1 MNEQPKPNKKPF
13 FYYAMIA
20 MLILMLLNA
29 FVFPSLMTPRVT
41 EVSYDKFL
49 DMLSGGQVTVVELQE
64 NERELYFKAADENG
78 AERIYSTGVFPDA
91 DLQKRL
97 SESGVTFSAVA
108 PQENSTLMNFLFTW
122 IFPTLILILPMV
134 LLWRMMQK
142 RMGDG
147 SNMMS
152 FGMGKSN
159 AKMYVAAQT
168 GKTFADVAGQE
179 EAKEALEEIVDF
191 LHNPDKY
198 RSVGAVMPKGVLLV
212 GPPGTGK
219 TLLAKAVA
227 GEANVPFFSIAGSEF
242 VEMFVGQGAARVR
255 DLFKQ
260 AKEKAPCIV
269 FIDEIDTIGKKR
281 DGSGI
286 AGNDERE
293 QTLNQL
299 LSEMDGFDGSSG
311 VVILAAT
318 NRPET
323 LDKALLR
330 PGRFDRRI
338 GFRDVKIEKDRMLV
352 NGMPVKLRGACRHD
366 IHPTLGRTTTA
377 ELDSLDVIL
386 FKRSNMNFVRTSH
399 YPPTERFLEYCDRYG
414 IYVESETAVCFV
426 DTYRQKNYAPGKT
439 QDSAEFTPRYLSQCR
454 EMVKSFRSHPSILF
468 WSIGNESVYGTNF
481 QQCWDWVKATD
492 KTRPVIFSYPGS
504 VGEKKPVYDI
514 LSMHYQDVNGNLNQW
529 NRSTHGFQGEGI
541 PALFDEWAHPACY
554 TYATLQE
561 DPNIREFW
569 GHSIERMWSGLFDAP
584 GGLGGAIWGY
594 VDETFMLPEP
604 KVGTAFWKEFAR
616 TAKPED
622 YQGKCVGY
630 GEWGIV
636 DVWRREKPEFWATK
650 KAYSPVRLMTTEVAS
665 FLSGQRLLLPLY
677 NRFDHTDLD
686 EIKIRYTY
694 KGVEKELP
702 APSIAPH
709 QKGLLVIPAEAWE
722 EGELLSI
729 CFYTATGEL
738 LDAEQVSLGSDY
750 HVRLADSE
758 ASPVNGVL
766 QVEETAGMMTIKGD
780 GFEIPF
786 SKETGLISN
795 ATSKGQVIIEKGPFL
810 HLDINL
816 NHLTGAE
823 VRKSA
828 RKFLTS
834 DSDWKKQSLTYT
846 RKEGAV
852 EVALS
857 GFYQDVQTDILI
869 RISPAGEMNV
879 SYVVAGQPNG
889 YLRETGLSFY
899 LPERLDYLQWER
911 KGMWS
916 CYPEG
921 AFAGNTGETSL
932 YNPKQVRYGENPA
945 QPWSAD
951 THNYYY
957 WADAGANCDCPL
969 TQMAKGMKENIYR
982 YTLSATGVK
991 AGLTVCSPD
1000 ASLACRTSKRGDGQ
1014 LMLYIN
1020 NRWDYPEIAWG
1031 NYCKT
1036 LEAVPCYGE
1045 MKIRF

>member
-1 MNEQPKPNKKPF
+1 MKQIKTILFAFGCSLLLSGTKAFAQVERLPDEASYPVLRELAGVETPAVLLSGTWQFRYSPDSKWDKIQVPGEPAMQGYAIEHDKPFTYRKSFTVPADYAGKHTILRFDGVYSYARLFVNDTFVREHHGGFTRWETDVTPFVRPGKKNEIRLEVTDRLDDISYASGYAHHPIGGILRDVTLFALPETCLYDFYAETHLDAAYEDAVLKIGYSSPVAGGAEVAYTLTDPSGRRYPLAQSRFSLEEGGNMNELPVKNPLKWDAEHPNL
-13 FYYAMIA
+13 YTLTI
-20 MLILMLLNA
+20 
-29 FVFPSLMTPRVT
+29 T
-41 EVSYDKFL
+41 
-49 DMLSGGQVTVVELQE
+49 LS
-64 NERELYFKAADENG
+64 K
-78 AERIYSTGVFPDA
+78 
-91 DLQKRL
+91 
-97 SESGVTFSAVA
+97 
-108 PQENSTLMNFLFTW
+108 
-122 IFPTLILILPMV
+122 
-134 LLWRMMQK
+134 
-142 RMGDG
+142 DG
-147 SNMMS
+147 
-152 FGMGKSN
+152 
-159 AKMYVAAQT
+159 
-168 GKTFADVAGQE
+168 
-179 EAKEALEEIVDF
+179 KEI
-191 LHNPDKY
+191 
-198 RSVGAVMPKGVLLV
+198 
-212 GPPGTGK
+212 
-219 TLLAKAVA
+219 
-227 GEANVPFFSIAGSEF
+227 
-242 VEMFVGQGAARVR
+242 
-255 DLFKQ
+255 
-260 AKEKAPCIV
+260 
-269 FIDEIDTIGKKR
+269 
-281 DGSGI
+281 
-286 AGNDERE
+286 
-293 QTLNQL
+293 
-299 LSEMDGFDGSSG
+299 
-311 VVILAAT
+311 
-318 NRPET
+318 
-323 LDKALLR
+323 
-330 PGRFDRRI
+330 GRFDRRI

-957 WADAGANCDCPL
+957 WADAGANCDRPL

-982 YTLSATGVK
+982 YTLSATGGG

>member
-1 MNEQPKPNKKPF
+1 MKQIKTILFAFGCSFLLSGTKAFAQIERLPDEASYPVLQELAGVETPAVLLSGTWQFQYSPDSKWDKIQVPGEPAMQGYAIEHDKPFTYRKSFTVPADYAGKHTILRFDGVYSHARLFVNGTFVREHHGGFTRWETDVTPFVRPGKKNEIRLEVTDRLDDISYASGYAHHPIGGILRDVTLFALPETCLYDFYAETHLDAAYEDAVLKIGYSSPVAGGAEVAYTLTEPSGRRYPLVQSRFPLEEGGNMNELPVKNPLKWDAEHPNL
-13 FYYAMIA
+13 YTLTI
-20 MLILMLLNA
+20 
-29 FVFPSLMTPRVT
+29 T
-41 EVSYDKFL
+41 
-49 DMLSGGQVTVVELQE
+49 LS
-64 NERELYFKAADENG
+64 K
-78 AERIYSTGVFPDA
+78 
-91 DLQKRL
+91 
-97 SESGVTFSAVA
+97 
-108 PQENSTLMNFLFTW
+108 
-122 IFPTLILILPMV
+122 
-134 LLWRMMQK
+134 
-142 RMGDG
+142 DG
-147 SNMMS
+147 
-152 FGMGKSN
+152 
-159 AKMYVAAQT
+159 
-168 GKTFADVAGQE
+168 
-179 EAKEALEEIVDF
+179 KEI
-191 LHNPDKY
+191 
-198 RSVGAVMPKGVLLV
+198 
-212 GPPGTGK
+212 
-219 TLLAKAVA
+219 
-227 GEANVPFFSIAGSEF
+227 
-242 VEMFVGQGAARVR
+242 
-255 DLFKQ
+255 
-260 AKEKAPCIV
+260 
-269 FIDEIDTIGKKR
+269 
-281 DGSGI
+281 
-286 AGNDERE
+286 
-293 QTLNQL
+293 
-299 LSEMDGFDGSSG
+299 
-311 VVILAAT
+311 
-318 NRPET
+318 
-323 LDKALLR
+323 
-330 PGRFDRRI
+330 GRFDRRI

-709 QKGLLVIPAEAWE
+709 QKGLLVIPAEAGE

>member
-1 MNEQPKPNKKPF
+1 MKQIKTILFAFGCSFLLSGTKAFAQVERLPDEASYPVLQELAGVETPAVLLSGTWQFRYSPDSKWDKIQVPGEPAMQGYAIEHDKPFTYRKSFTVPADYAGKHTILRFDGVYSYARLFVNGTFVREHHGGFTRWETDITPFVRPGKKNEIRLEVTDRLDDISYASGYAHHPIGGILRDVTLFALPETCLYDFYAETHLDAAYEDAVLKIGYSSPVAGGAEVAYTLADPSGNPYPLAQSRFPLEEGGNMNELPVKNPLKWDAEHPNL
-13 FYYAMIA
+13 YT
-20 MLILMLLNA
+20 L
-29 FVFPSLMTPRVT
+29 TVT
-41 EVSYDKFL
+41 
-49 DMLSGGQVTVVELQE
+49 LS
-64 NERELYFKAADENG
+64 K
-78 AERIYSTGVFPDA
+78 
-91 DLQKRL
+91 
-97 SESGVTFSAVA
+97 
-108 PQENSTLMNFLFTW
+108 
-122 IFPTLILILPMV
+122 
-134 LLWRMMQK
+134 
-142 RMGDG
+142 DG
-147 SNMMS
+147 
-152 FGMGKSN
+152 
-159 AKMYVAAQT
+159 
-168 GKTFADVAGQE
+168 
-179 EAKEALEEIVDF
+179 KEI
-191 LHNPDKY
+191 
-198 RSVGAVMPKGVLLV
+198 
-212 GPPGTGK
+212 
-219 TLLAKAVA
+219 
-227 GEANVPFFSIAGSEF
+227 
-242 VEMFVGQGAARVR
+242 
-255 DLFKQ
+255 
-260 AKEKAPCIV
+260 
-269 FIDEIDTIGKKR
+269 
-281 DGSGI
+281 
-286 AGNDERE
+286 
-293 QTLNQL
+293 
-299 LSEMDGFDGSSG
+299 
-311 VVILAAT
+311 
-318 NRPET
+318 
-323 LDKALLR
+323 
-330 PGRFDRRI
+330 GRFDRRI

-709 QKGLLVIPAEAWE
+709 QKGLLVIPAETWE

-846 RKEGAV
+846 RKEGTV

-945 QPWSAD
+945 QPWLAD

-957 WADAGANCDCPL
+957 WADAGTNCDRPL

-982 YTLSATGVK
+982 YTLSATGGG
-991 AGLTVCSPD
+991 AGLTVCSSD

-1036 LEAVPCYGE
+1036 LEVVPCYGE

>member
-1 MNEQPKPNKKPF
+1 MKQIKIILFAFGCSLLLSGTKAFAQVERLPDEASYPVLQELAGVETPAVLLSGTWQFRYSPDSKWDKIQVPGEPAMQGYAIEHDKPFTYRKSFTVPADYAGKHTILRFDGVYSYARLFVNDTFVREHHGGFTRWDTDITPFVRPGKKNEIRLEVTDRLDDISYASGYAHHPIGGILRDVTLFALPETCLYDFYAETHLDAAYEDAVLKIGYSSPVAGGAEVAYTLTDPSGRRYPLAQSRFPLEEGGNMNELPVKNPLKWD
-13 FYYAMIA
+13 AEH
-20 MLILMLLNA
+20 
-29 FVFPSLMTPRVT
+29 PSLYTLT
-41 EVSYDKFL
+41 IT
-49 DMLSGGQVTVVELQE
+49 LS
-64 NERELYFKAADENG
+64 K
-78 AERIYSTGVFPDA
+78 
-91 DLQKRL
+91 
-97 SESGVTFSAVA
+97 
-108 PQENSTLMNFLFTW
+108 
-122 IFPTLILILPMV
+122 
-134 LLWRMMQK
+134 
-142 RMGDG
+142 DG
-147 SNMMS
+147 
-152 FGMGKSN
+152 
-159 AKMYVAAQT
+159 
-168 GKTFADVAGQE
+168 
-179 EAKEALEEIVDF
+179 KEI
-191 LHNPDKY
+191 
-198 RSVGAVMPKGVLLV
+198 
-212 GPPGTGK
+212 
-219 TLLAKAVA
+219 
-227 GEANVPFFSIAGSEF
+227 
-242 VEMFVGQGAARVR
+242 
-255 DLFKQ
+255 
-260 AKEKAPCIV
+260 
-269 FIDEIDTIGKKR
+269 
-281 DGSGI
+281 
-286 AGNDERE
+286 
-293 QTLNQL
+293 
-299 LSEMDGFDGSSG
+299 
-311 VVILAAT
+311 
-318 NRPET
+318 
-323 LDKALLR
+323 
-330 PGRFDRRI
+330 GRFDRRI
-338 GFRDVKIEKDRMLV
+338 GFRDVKIETDRMLV

-529 NRSTHGFQGEGI
+529 NRSTRGFQGGGI

-569 GHSIERMWSGLFDAP
+569 GHSIEKMWSGLFEAP

-766 QVEETAGMMTIKGD
+766 LVEETAGMMTIKGD

-786 SKETGLISN
+786 SKETGLICN

-846 RKEGAV
+846 RKEGTV

-857 GFYQDVQTDILI
+857 GFYQDVQIDILI

-957 WADAGANCDCPL
+957 WADAGANCDRPL

-982 YTLSATGVK
+982 YTLSATGGGE
-991 AGLTVCSPD
+991 GLTVCSPD

>member
-1 MNEQPKPNKKPF
+1 MKQIKTILFAFGCSLLLSGTKAFAQVERLPDEASYPVLQELAGVETPAVLLSGTWQFRYSPDSKWDKIQVPGEPAMQGYAIEHDKPFTYRKSFTVPADYAGKHTILRFDGVYSYARLFVNDTFVREHHGGFTRWETDVTPFVRPGKKNEIRLEVTDRLDDISYASGYAHHPIGGILRDVTLFALPETCLYDFYAETHLDAAYEDAVLKIGYSSPVAGGAEVAYTLTDPSGRRYPLAQSRFPLEEGGNMNE
-13 FYYAMIA
+13 
-20 MLILMLLNA
+20 
-29 FVFPSLMTPRVT
+29 
-41 EVSYDKFL
+41 
-49 DMLSGGQVTVVELQE
+49 
-64 NERELYFKAADENG
+64 
-78 AERIYSTGVFPDA
+78 
-91 DLQKRL
+91 
-97 SESGVTFSAVA
+97 
-108 PQENSTLMNFLFTW
+108 
-122 IFPTLILILPMV
+122 
-134 LLWRMMQK
+134 
-142 RMGDG
+142 
-147 SNMMS
+147 
-152 FGMGKSN
+152 
-159 AKMYVAAQT
+159 
-168 GKTFADVAGQE
+168 
-179 EAKEALEEIVDF
+179 
-191 LHNPDKY
+191 
-198 RSVGAVMPKGVLLV
+198 LLV
-212 GPPGTGK
+212 KNPLKWDAEHPNLYTLTITLSKDGK
-219 TLLAKAVA
+219 
-227 GEANVPFFSIAGSEF
+227 
-242 VEMFVGQGAARVR
+242 
-255 DLFKQ
+255 
-260 AKEKAPCIV
+260 
-269 FIDEIDTIGKKR
+269 EI
-281 DGSGI
+281 
-286 AGNDERE
+286 
-293 QTLNQL
+293 
-299 LSEMDGFDGSSG
+299 
-311 VVILAAT
+311 
-318 NRPET
+318 
-323 LDKALLR
+323 
-330 PGRFDRRI
+330 GRFDRRI

-957 WADAGANCDCPL
+957 WADAGANCDRPL

-1014 LMLYIN
+1014 LMLCIN

>member
-1 MNEQPKPNKKPF
+1 MKQIKTILFAFGCSLLLSGTKAFAQVERLPDEASYPVLQELAGVETPAVLLSGTWQFRYSPDSKWDKIQVPGEPAMQGYAIEHDKPFTYRKSFTVPADYAGKHTILRFDGVYSYARLFVNDTFVREHHGGFTRWETDVTPFVRPGKKNEIRLEVTDRLDDISYASGYAHHPIGGILRDVTLFALPETCLYDFYAETHLDAAYEDAVLKIGYSSPVAGGAEVAYTLTDPSGRRYPLAQSRFPLEEGGNMNELPVKNPLKWDAEHPNL
-13 FYYAMIA
+13 YTLTI
-20 MLILMLLNA
+20 
-29 FVFPSLMTPRVT
+29 T
-41 EVSYDKFL
+41 
-49 DMLSGGQVTVVELQE
+49 LS
-64 NERELYFKAADENG
+64 K
-78 AERIYSTGVFPDA
+78 
-91 DLQKRL
+91 
-97 SESGVTFSAVA
+97 
-108 PQENSTLMNFLFTW
+108 
-122 IFPTLILILPMV
+122 
-134 LLWRMMQK
+134 
-142 RMGDG
+142 DG
-147 SNMMS
+147 
-152 FGMGKSN
+152 
-159 AKMYVAAQT
+159 
-168 GKTFADVAGQE
+168 
-179 EAKEALEEIVDF
+179 KEI
-191 LHNPDKY
+191 
-198 RSVGAVMPKGVLLV
+198 
-212 GPPGTGK
+212 
-219 TLLAKAVA
+219 
-227 GEANVPFFSIAGSEF
+227 
-242 VEMFVGQGAARVR
+242 
-255 DLFKQ
+255 
-260 AKEKAPCIV
+260 
-269 FIDEIDTIGKKR
+269 
-281 DGSGI
+281 
-286 AGNDERE
+286 
-293 QTLNQL
+293 
-299 LSEMDGFDGSSG
+299 
-311 VVILAAT
+311 
-318 NRPET
+318 
-323 LDKALLR
+323 
-330 PGRFDRRI
+330 GRFDRRI

-750 HVRLADSE
+750 HVRLAGSE

-957 WADAGANCDCPL
+957 WADAGANCDRPL

>member
-1 MNEQPKPNKKPF
+1 MKQIKTILFAFGCSFLLSGTKAFAQVERLPDEASYPVLQELAGVETPAVLLSGTWQFRYSPDSKWDKIQVPGEPAMQGYAIEHDKPFTYRKSFTVPADYAGKHTILRFDGVYSYARLFVNDTFVREHHGGFTRWETDITPFVRPGKKNEIRLEVTDRLDDISYASGYAHHPIGGILRDVTLFALPETCLYDFYAETHMDAAYADAVLRIGYSSPVAGGAEVAYTLTDPSGRRYPLAQSRFPLEEGGNMNELPVKNPLKWDAEHPNL
-13 FYYAMIA
+13 YTLTI
-20 MLILMLLNA
+20 
-29 FVFPSLMTPRVT
+29 T
-41 EVSYDKFL
+41 
-49 DMLSGGQVTVVELQE
+49 LS
-64 NERELYFKAADENG
+64 K
-78 AERIYSTGVFPDA
+78 
-91 DLQKRL
+91 
-97 SESGVTFSAVA
+97 
-108 PQENSTLMNFLFTW
+108 
-122 IFPTLILILPMV
+122 
-134 LLWRMMQK
+134 
-142 RMGDG
+142 DG
-147 SNMMS
+147 
-152 FGMGKSN
+152 
-159 AKMYVAAQT
+159 
-168 GKTFADVAGQE
+168 
-179 EAKEALEEIVDF
+179 KEI
-191 LHNPDKY
+191 
-198 RSVGAVMPKGVLLV
+198 
-212 GPPGTGK
+212 
-219 TLLAKAVA
+219 
-227 GEANVPFFSIAGSEF
+227 
-242 VEMFVGQGAARVR
+242 
-255 DLFKQ
+255 
-260 AKEKAPCIV
+260 
-269 FIDEIDTIGKKR
+269 
-281 DGSGI
+281 
-286 AGNDERE
+286 
-293 QTLNQL
+293 
-299 LSEMDGFDGSSG
+299 
-311 VVILAAT
+311 
-318 NRPET
+318 
-323 LDKALLR
+323 
-330 PGRFDRRI
+330 GRFDRRI

-529 NRSTHGFQGEGI
+529 SRSTRGFQGEGI

-569 GHSIERMWSGLFDAP
+569 GHSIEKMWSGLFEAP

-766 QVEETAGMMTIKGD
+766 LVEETAGMMTIKGD

-786 SKETGLISN
+786 SKETGLICN

-945 QPWSAD
+945 QPWSSD

-957 WADAGANCDCPL
+957 WADAGANCDRPL

>member
-1 MNEQPKPNKKPF
+1 MKQIKIILFAFGCSLLLSGTKAFAQVERLPDEASYPVLQELAGVETPAVLLSGTWQFRYSPDSKWDKIQVPGEPAMQGYAIEHDKPFTYRKSFTVPADYAGKHTILRFDGVYSHARLFVNGTFVREHHGGFTRWDTDVTPFVRPGKKNEIRLEVTDRLDDISYASGYAHHPIGGILRDVTLFALPETCLYDFYAETHLDAAYEDAVLKIGYSSPVIGGAEVAYTLADPSGRRYPLAQSRFPLKEGGNMNELPVKNPLKWDAEHPNL
-13 FYYAMIA
+13 YT
-20 MLILMLLNA
+20 L
-29 FVFPSLMTPRVT
+29 TVT
-41 EVSYDKFL
+41 
-49 DMLSGGQVTVVELQE
+49 LS
-64 NERELYFKAADENG
+64 K
-78 AERIYSTGVFPDA
+78 
-91 DLQKRL
+91 
-97 SESGVTFSAVA
+97 
-108 PQENSTLMNFLFTW
+108 
-122 IFPTLILILPMV
+122 
-134 LLWRMMQK
+134 
-142 RMGDG
+142 DG
-147 SNMMS
+147 
-152 FGMGKSN
+152 
-159 AKMYVAAQT
+159 
-168 GKTFADVAGQE
+168 
-179 EAKEALEEIVDF
+179 KEI
-191 LHNPDKY
+191 
-198 RSVGAVMPKGVLLV
+198 
-212 GPPGTGK
+212 
-219 TLLAKAVA
+219 
-227 GEANVPFFSIAGSEF
+227 
-242 VEMFVGQGAARVR
+242 
-255 DLFKQ
+255 
-260 AKEKAPCIV
+260 
-269 FIDEIDTIGKKR
+269 
-281 DGSGI
+281 
-286 AGNDERE
+286 
-293 QTLNQL
+293 
-299 LSEMDGFDGSSG
+299 
-311 VVILAAT
+311 
-318 NRPET
+318 
-323 LDKALLR
+323 
-330 PGRFDRRI
+330 GRFDRRI

-504 VGEKKPVYDI
+504 VGEKEPVYDI

-529 NRSTHGFQGEGI
+529 NRSTRGFQGEGI

-665 FLSGQRLLLPLY
+665 FLSGQRLLLPVY
-677 NRFDHTDLD
+677 NRFDHTDLN
-686 EIKIRYTY
+686 EIEARYIY
-694 KGVEKELP
+694 KGEEKKLSLP
-702 APSIAPH
+702 SVAPH
-709 QKGLLVIPAEAWE
+709 QKGLLTIPAEAWNANE
-722 EGELLSI
+722 PLLVS
-729 CFYTATGEL
+729 FYTATGEL
-738 LDAEQVSLGSDY
+738 IDREQVRLGNEPVHLLDARREQPLD
-750 HVRLADSE
+750 
-758 ASPVNGVL
+758 
-766 QVEETAGMMTIKGD
+766 VEETAELICIKGTD
-780 GFEIPF
+780 FEIPF
-786 SKETGLISN
+786 SKETGLICN
-795 ATSKGQVIIEKGPFL
+795 ATSKGQVVIEKGPFL

-828 RKFLTS
+828 RKFLTA

-846 RKEGAV
+846 RKEGTV

-857 GFYQDVQTDILI
+857 GSYKDVQTDILI

-916 CYPEG
+916 YYPEG

-945 QPWSAD
+945 QPWSSD

-957 WADAGANCDCPL
+957 WADAGANCTRPL

-982 YTLSATGVK
+982 YTLSAAGEK
-991 AGLTVCSPD
+991 EGLTVSSPD
-1000 ASLACRTSKRGDGQ
+1000 ASLACRASKKGDGQ

>member
-1 MNEQPKPNKKPF
+1 MKQIKTILFAFGCSFLLSGTKAFAQVERLPDEASYPVLQELAGVETPAVLLSGTWQFRYSPDSKWDKIQVPGEPAMQGYAIEHDKPFTYRKSFTVPADYAGKHTILRFDGVYSYARLFVNDTFVREHHGGFTRWDTDVTPFVRPGKKNEIRLEVTDRLDDISYASGYAHHPIGGILRDVTLFALPETCLYDFYAETHLDAAYEDAVLKIGYSSPVVGGAEVAYTLADPSGRRYPLAQSRFPLKEGGNMNELPVKNPLKWDAEHPNL
-13 FYYAMIA
+13 YT
-20 MLILMLLNA
+20 L
-29 FVFPSLMTPRVT
+29 TVT
-41 EVSYDKFL
+41 
-49 DMLSGGQVTVVELQE
+49 LS
-64 NERELYFKAADENG
+64 K
-78 AERIYSTGVFPDA
+78 
-91 DLQKRL
+91 
-97 SESGVTFSAVA
+97 
-108 PQENSTLMNFLFTW
+108 
-122 IFPTLILILPMV
+122 
-134 LLWRMMQK
+134 
-142 RMGDG
+142 DG
-147 SNMMS
+147 
-152 FGMGKSN
+152 
-159 AKMYVAAQT
+159 
-168 GKTFADVAGQE
+168 
-179 EAKEALEEIVDF
+179 KEI
-191 LHNPDKY
+191 
-198 RSVGAVMPKGVLLV
+198 
-212 GPPGTGK
+212 
-219 TLLAKAVA
+219 
-227 GEANVPFFSIAGSEF
+227 
-242 VEMFVGQGAARVR
+242 
-255 DLFKQ
+255 
-260 AKEKAPCIV
+260 
-269 FIDEIDTIGKKR
+269 
-281 DGSGI
+281 
-286 AGNDERE
+286 
-293 QTLNQL
+293 
-299 LSEMDGFDGSSG
+299 
-311 VVILAAT
+311 
-318 NRPET
+318 
-323 LDKALLR
+323 
-330 PGRFDRRI
+330 GRFDRRI

-504 VGEKKPVYDI
+504 VGEKEPVYDI

-677 NRFDHTDLD
+677 NCFDHTDLD

-766 QVEETAGMMTIKGD
+766 LVEETAGMMTIKGD

-786 SKETGLISN
+786 SKETGLICN

-945 QPWSAD
+945 QPWLAD

-957 WADAGANCDCPL
+957 WADAGTNCDRPL

-982 YTLSATGVK
+982 YTLSATGGG
-991 AGLTVCSPD
+991 AGLTVCSPPKEETG
-1000 ASLACRTSKRGDGQ
+1000 S
-1014 LMLYIN
+1014 
-1020 NRWDYPEIAWG
+1020 
-1031 NYCKT
+1031 
-1036 LEAVPCYGE
+1036 
-1045 MKIRF
+1045 

>member
-1 MNEQPKPNKKPF
+1 MKQIKTILFAFGCSFLLSGTKAFAQIERLPDEASYPVLQELAGVETPAVLLSGTWQFQYSPDSKWDKIQVPGEPAMQGYAIEHDKPFTYRKSFTVPADYAGKHTILRFDGVYSYARLFVNDTFVREHHGGFTRWETDVTPFVRPGKKNEIRLEVTDRLDDISYASGYAHHPIGGILRDVTLFALPETCLYDFYAETHLDAAYEDAVLKIGYSSPVAGGAEVAYTLTDPSGRRYPLAQSRFPLEEGGNMNE
-13 FYYAMIA
+13 
-20 MLILMLLNA
+20 
-29 FVFPSLMTPRVT
+29 
-41 EVSYDKFL
+41 
-49 DMLSGGQVTVVELQE
+49 
-64 NERELYFKAADENG
+64 
-78 AERIYSTGVFPDA
+78 
-91 DLQKRL
+91 
-97 SESGVTFSAVA
+97 
-108 PQENSTLMNFLFTW
+108 
-122 IFPTLILILPMV
+122 
-134 LLWRMMQK
+134 
-142 RMGDG
+142 
-147 SNMMS
+147 
-152 FGMGKSN
+152 
-159 AKMYVAAQT
+159 
-168 GKTFADVAGQE
+168 
-179 EAKEALEEIVDF
+179 
-191 LHNPDKY
+191 
-198 RSVGAVMPKGVLLV
+198 LLV
-212 GPPGTGK
+212 KNPLKWDAEHPNLYTLTITLSKDGK
-219 TLLAKAVA
+219 
-227 GEANVPFFSIAGSEF
+227 
-242 VEMFVGQGAARVR
+242 
-255 DLFKQ
+255 
-260 AKEKAPCIV
+260 
-269 FIDEIDTIGKKR
+269 EI
-281 DGSGI
+281 
-286 AGNDERE
+286 
-293 QTLNQL
+293 
-299 LSEMDGFDGSSG
+299 
-311 VVILAAT
+311 
-318 NRPET
+318 
-323 LDKALLR
+323 
-330 PGRFDRRI
+330 GRFDRRI

>member
-1 MNEQPKPNKKPF
+1 MKQIKTILFAFGCSLLLSGTKAFAQIERLPDEASYPVLQELAGVETPAVLLSGTWQFRYSPDSKWDKIQVPGEPAMQGYAIEHDKPFTYRKSFTVPADYAGKHTILRFDGVYSHARLFVNDTFVREHHGGFTRWDTDVTPFVRPGKKNEIRLEVTDRLDDISYASGYAHHPIGGILRDVTLFALPETCLYDFYAETHLDAAYEDAVLKIGYSSPVAGGAEVAYTLTEPSGRRYPLAQSRFSLEEGGNMNELPVKNPLKWDAEHPNL
-13 FYYAMIA
+13 YTLTI
-20 MLILMLLNA
+20 
-29 FVFPSLMTPRVT
+29 T
-41 EVSYDKFL
+41 
-49 DMLSGGQVTVVELQE
+49 LS
-64 NERELYFKAADENG
+64 K
-78 AERIYSTGVFPDA
+78 
-91 DLQKRL
+91 
-97 SESGVTFSAVA
+97 
-108 PQENSTLMNFLFTW
+108 
-122 IFPTLILILPMV
+122 
-134 LLWRMMQK
+134 
-142 RMGDG
+142 DG
-147 SNMMS
+147 
-152 FGMGKSN
+152 
-159 AKMYVAAQT
+159 
-168 GKTFADVAGQE
+168 
-179 EAKEALEEIVDF
+179 KEI
-191 LHNPDKY
+191 
-198 RSVGAVMPKGVLLV
+198 
-212 GPPGTGK
+212 
-219 TLLAKAVA
+219 
-227 GEANVPFFSIAGSEF
+227 
-242 VEMFVGQGAARVR
+242 
-255 DLFKQ
+255 
-260 AKEKAPCIV
+260 
-269 FIDEIDTIGKKR
+269 
-281 DGSGI
+281 
-286 AGNDERE
+286 
-293 QTLNQL
+293 
-299 LSEMDGFDGSSG
+299 
-311 VVILAAT
+311 
-318 NRPET
+318 
-323 LDKALLR
+323 
-330 PGRFDRRI
+330 GRFDRRI

-529 NRSTHGFQGEGI
+529 NRSTRGFQGEGI

-569 GHSIERMWSGLFDAP
+569 GHSIEKMWSGLFEAP

-957 WADAGANCDCPL
+957 WADAGANCDRPL

>member
-1 MNEQPKPNKKPF
+1 MKQIKTILFAFGCSFLLSGTKAFAQVERLPDEASYPVLQELAGVETPAVLLSGTWQFRYSPDSKWDKIQVPGEPAMQGYAIEHDKPFTYRKSFTVPADYAGKHTILRFDGVYSYARLFVNDTFVREHHGGFTRWDTDITPFVRPGKKNEIRLEVTDRLDDISYASGYAHHPIGGILRDVTLFVLPETCLYDFYAETHLDAAYEDAVLKIGYSSPVAGGAEVAYTLTDPSGRRYPLAQSRFPLEEGGNMNELPVKNPLKWDAEHPNL
-13 FYYAMIA
+13 YTLTI
-20 MLILMLLNA
+20 
-29 FVFPSLMTPRVT
+29 T
-41 EVSYDKFL
+41 
-49 DMLSGGQVTVVELQE
+49 LS
-64 NERELYFKAADENG
+64 K
-78 AERIYSTGVFPDA
+78 
-91 DLQKRL
+91 
-97 SESGVTFSAVA
+97 
-108 PQENSTLMNFLFTW
+108 
-122 IFPTLILILPMV
+122 
-134 LLWRMMQK
+134 
-142 RMGDG
+142 DG
-147 SNMMS
+147 
-152 FGMGKSN
+152 
-159 AKMYVAAQT
+159 
-168 GKTFADVAGQE
+168 
-179 EAKEALEEIVDF
+179 KEI
-191 LHNPDKY
+191 
-198 RSVGAVMPKGVLLV
+198 
-212 GPPGTGK
+212 
-219 TLLAKAVA
+219 
-227 GEANVPFFSIAGSEF
+227 
-242 VEMFVGQGAARVR
+242 
-255 DLFKQ
+255 
-260 AKEKAPCIV
+260 
-269 FIDEIDTIGKKR
+269 
-281 DGSGI
+281 
-286 AGNDERE
+286 
-293 QTLNQL
+293 
-299 LSEMDGFDGSSG
+299 
-311 VVILAAT
+311 
-318 NRPET
+318 
-323 LDKALLR
+323 
-330 PGRFDRRI
+330 GRFDCRI

-468 WSIGNESVYGTNF
+468 WSIGNESVYGTNL

-504 VGEKKPVYDI
+504 VGEKEPVYDI

-766 QVEETAGMMTIKGD
+766 LVEETAGMMTIKGD

-786 SKETGLISN
+786 SKETGLICN

-957 WADAGANCDCPL
+957 WADAGANCDRPL

-982 YTLSATGVK
+982 YTLSATGGG

>member
-1 MNEQPKPNKKPF
+1 MKQIKIILFAFGCSLLLSGTKAFAQIGRLPDEASYPVLQELAGVETPAVLLSGTWQFRYSPDSKWDKIQVPGEPAMQGYAIEHDKPFTYRKSFTVPADYASKHTILRFDGVYSHARLFVNGTFVREHHGGFTRWETDVTPFVRPGKKNEIRLEVTDRLDDISYASGYAHHPIGGILRDVTLFALPETCLYDFYAETHLDAAYEDAVLKIGYSSPVIGGAEVAYTLADPSGRRYPLAQSRFPLKEGGNMNELPVKNPLKWDAEHPNL
-13 FYYAMIA
+13 YT
-20 MLILMLLNA
+20 L
-29 FVFPSLMTPRVT
+29 TVT
-41 EVSYDKFL
+41 
-49 DMLSGGQVTVVELQE
+49 LS
-64 NERELYFKAADENG
+64 K
-78 AERIYSTGVFPDA
+78 
-91 DLQKRL
+91 
-97 SESGVTFSAVA
+97 
-108 PQENSTLMNFLFTW
+108 
-122 IFPTLILILPMV
+122 
-134 LLWRMMQK
+134 
-142 RMGDG
+142 DG
-147 SNMMS
+147 
-152 FGMGKSN
+152 
-159 AKMYVAAQT
+159 
-168 GKTFADVAGQE
+168 
-179 EAKEALEEIVDF
+179 KEI
-191 LHNPDKY
+191 
-198 RSVGAVMPKGVLLV
+198 
-212 GPPGTGK
+212 
-219 TLLAKAVA
+219 
-227 GEANVPFFSIAGSEF
+227 
-242 VEMFVGQGAARVR
+242 
-255 DLFKQ
+255 
-260 AKEKAPCIV
+260 
-269 FIDEIDTIGKKR
+269 
-281 DGSGI
+281 
-286 AGNDERE
+286 
-293 QTLNQL
+293 
-299 LSEMDGFDGSSG
+299 
-311 VVILAAT
+311 
-318 NRPET
+318 
-323 LDKALLR
+323 
-330 PGRFDRRI
+330 GRFDRRI

-439 QDSAEFTPRYLSQCR
+439 QDSAGFTPRYLSQCR

-504 VGEKKPVYDI
+504 VGEKEPVYDI

-529 NRSTHGFQGEGI
+529 NRSTRGFQGEGI

-677 NRFDHTDLD
+677 NRFDHTDLN
-686 EIKIRYTY
+686 EIEARYIY
-694 KGVEKELP
+694 KGEEKKLSLP
-702 APSIAPH
+702 SVAPH
-709 QKGLLVIPAEAWE
+709 QKGLLTIPAEAWNANE
-722 EGELLSI
+722 PLLVS
-729 CFYTATGEL
+729 FYTATGEL
-738 LDAEQVSLGSDY
+738 IDREQVRLGNEPVHLLDARREQPLD
-750 HVRLADSE
+750 
-758 ASPVNGVL
+758 
-766 QVEETAGMMTIKGD
+766 VEETAELICIKGTD
-780 GFEIPF
+780 FEIPF
-786 SKETGLISN
+786 SKETGLICN
-795 ATSKGQVIIEKGPFL
+795 ATSKGQVVIEKGPFL

-846 RKEGAV
+846 RKEGTV

-857 GFYQDVQTDILI
+857 GSYKDVQTDILI

-916 CYPEG
+916 YYPEG

-945 QPWSAD
+945 QPWSSD

-957 WADAGANCDCPL
+957 WADAGANCTRPL

-982 YTLSATGVK
+982 YTLSAAGEK
-991 AGLTVCSPD
+991 EGLTVSSPD
-1000 ASLACRTSKRGDGQ
+1000 ASLACRASKKGDGQ

>member
-1 MNEQPKPNKKPF
+1 MKQIKTILFAFGCSLLLSGTKAFAQVERLPDEASYPVLQELAGVETPAVLLSGTWQFRYSPDSKWDKIQVPGEPAMQGYAIEHDKPFTYRKSFTVPADYAGKHTILRFDGVYSYARLFVNDTFVREHHGGFTRWETDVTPFVRPGKKNEIRLEVTDRLDDISYASGYAHHPIGGILRDVTLFALPETCLYDFYAETHLDAAYEDAVLKIGYSSPVAGGAEVAYTLTDPSGRRYPLAQSRFPLEEGGNMNELPVKNPLKWDAEHPNL
-13 FYYAMIA
+13 YTLTI
-20 MLILMLLNA
+20 
-29 FVFPSLMTPRVT
+29 T
-41 EVSYDKFL
+41 
-49 DMLSGGQVTVVELQE
+49 LS
-64 NERELYFKAADENG
+64 K
-78 AERIYSTGVFPDA
+78 
-91 DLQKRL
+91 
-97 SESGVTFSAVA
+97 
-108 PQENSTLMNFLFTW
+108 
-122 IFPTLILILPMV
+122 
-134 LLWRMMQK
+134 
-142 RMGDG
+142 DG
-147 SNMMS
+147 
-152 FGMGKSN
+152 
-159 AKMYVAAQT
+159 
-168 GKTFADVAGQE
+168 
-179 EAKEALEEIVDF
+179 KEI
-191 LHNPDKY
+191 
-198 RSVGAVMPKGVLLV
+198 
-212 GPPGTGK
+212 
-219 TLLAKAVA
+219 
-227 GEANVPFFSIAGSEF
+227 
-242 VEMFVGQGAARVR
+242 
-255 DLFKQ
+255 
-260 AKEKAPCIV
+260 
-269 FIDEIDTIGKKR
+269 
-281 DGSGI
+281 
-286 AGNDERE
+286 
-293 QTLNQL
+293 
-299 LSEMDGFDGSSG
+299 
-311 VVILAAT
+311 
-318 NRPET
+318 
-323 LDKALLR
+323 
-330 PGRFDRRI
+330 GRFDRRI

-529 NRSTHGFQGEGI
+529 NRSTRGFQGEGI

-569 GHSIERMWSGLFDAP
+569 GHSIEKMWSGLFEAP

-846 RKEGAV
+846 RKEGTV

-857 GFYQDVQTDILI
+857 GFYQDVQIDILI

-957 WADAGANCDCPL
+957 WADAGANCDRPL

>member
-1 MNEQPKPNKKPF
+1 MKQIKTILFAFGCSFLLSGTKAFAQVERLPDEASYPVLQELAGVETPAVLLSGTWQFRYSPDSKWDKIQVPGEPAMQGYAIEHDKPFTYRKSFTVPADYAGKHTILRFDGVYSYARLFVNDTFVREHHGGFTRWDTDVTPFVRPGKKNEIRLEVTDRLDDISYASGYAHHPIGGILRDVTLFALPETCLYDFYAETHLDAAYEDAVLKIGYSSPVVGGAEVAYTLADPSGRRYPLAQSRFPLKEGGNMNELPVKNPLKWDAEHPNL
-13 FYYAMIA
+13 YT
-20 MLILMLLNA
+20 L
-29 FVFPSLMTPRVT
+29 TVT
-41 EVSYDKFL
+41 
-49 DMLSGGQVTVVELQE
+49 LS
-64 NERELYFKAADENG
+64 K
-78 AERIYSTGVFPDA
+78 
-91 DLQKRL
+91 
-97 SESGVTFSAVA
+97 
-108 PQENSTLMNFLFTW
+108 
-122 IFPTLILILPMV
+122 
-134 LLWRMMQK
+134 
-142 RMGDG
+142 DG
-147 SNMMS
+147 
-152 FGMGKSN
+152 
-159 AKMYVAAQT
+159 
-168 GKTFADVAGQE
+168 
-179 EAKEALEEIVDF
+179 KEI
-191 LHNPDKY
+191 
-198 RSVGAVMPKGVLLV
+198 
-212 GPPGTGK
+212 
-219 TLLAKAVA
+219 
-227 GEANVPFFSIAGSEF
+227 
-242 VEMFVGQGAARVR
+242 
-255 DLFKQ
+255 
-260 AKEKAPCIV
+260 
-269 FIDEIDTIGKKR
+269 
-281 DGSGI
+281 
-286 AGNDERE
+286 
-293 QTLNQL
+293 
-299 LSEMDGFDGSSG
+299 
-311 VVILAAT
+311 
-318 NRPET
+318 
-323 LDKALLR
+323 
-330 PGRFDRRI
+330 GRFDRRI

-414 IYVESETAVCFV
+414 ICVESETAVCFV

-504 VGEKKPVYDI
+504 VGEKEPVYDI

-569 GHSIERMWSGLFDAP
+569 GPSIERMWSGLFDAP

-786 SKETGLISN
+786 SKETGLICN

-945 QPWSAD
+945 QPWLAD

-957 WADAGANCDCPL
+957 WADAGTNCDRPL

-982 YTLSATGVK
+982 YTLSATGGG
-991 AGLTVCSPD
+991 AGLTVCSSD

-1036 LEAVPCYGE
+1036 LEVVPCYGE

>member
-1 MNEQPKPNKKPF
+1 MKQIKTILFAFGCSFLLSGTKAFAQIERLPDEASYPVLQELAGVETPAVLLSGTWQFQYSPDSKWDKIQVPGEPAMQGYAIEHDKPFTYRKSFTVPADYAGKHTILRFDGVYSHARLFVNGTFVREHHGGFTRWETDVTPFVRPGKKNEIRLEVTDRLDDISYASGYAHHPIGGILRDVTLFALPETCLYDFYAETHLNAAYEDAVLKIGYSSPVAGGAEVAYTLTEPSGRRYPLVQSRFPLEEGGNMNELPVKNPLKWDAEHPNL
-13 FYYAMIA
+13 YTLTI
-20 MLILMLLNA
+20 
-29 FVFPSLMTPRVT
+29 T
-41 EVSYDKFL
+41 
-49 DMLSGGQVTVVELQE
+49 LS
-64 NERELYFKAADENG
+64 K
-78 AERIYSTGVFPDA
+78 
-91 DLQKRL
+91 
-97 SESGVTFSAVA
+97 
-108 PQENSTLMNFLFTW
+108 
-122 IFPTLILILPMV
+122 
-134 LLWRMMQK
+134 
-142 RMGDG
+142 DG
-147 SNMMS
+147 
-152 FGMGKSN
+152 
-159 AKMYVAAQT
+159 
-168 GKTFADVAGQE
+168 
-179 EAKEALEEIVDF
+179 KEI
-191 LHNPDKY
+191 
-198 RSVGAVMPKGVLLV
+198 
-212 GPPGTGK
+212 
-219 TLLAKAVA
+219 
-227 GEANVPFFSIAGSEF
+227 
-242 VEMFVGQGAARVR
+242 
-255 DLFKQ
+255 
-260 AKEKAPCIV
+260 
-269 FIDEIDTIGKKR
+269 
-281 DGSGI
+281 
-286 AGNDERE
+286 
-293 QTLNQL
+293 
-299 LSEMDGFDGSSG
+299 
-311 VVILAAT
+311 
-318 NRPET
+318 
-323 LDKALLR
+323 
-330 PGRFDRRI
+330 GRFDRRI

>member
-1 MNEQPKPNKKPF
+1 MKQIKTILFAFGCSFLLSGTKAFAQVERLPDEASYPVLQELAGVETPAVLLSGTWQFRYSPDSKWDKIQVPGEPAMQGYAIEHDKPFTYRKSFTVPADYAGKHTILRFDGVYSYARLFVNDTFVREHHGGFTRWDTDVTPFVRPGKKNEIRLEVTDRLDDISYASGYAHHPIGGILRDVTLFALPETCLYDFYAETHLDAAYEDAVLKIGYSSPVVGGAEVAYTLADPSGRRYPLAQSRFPLKEGGNMNELPVKNPLKWDAEHPNL
-13 FYYAMIA
+13 YT
-20 MLILMLLNA
+20 L
-29 FVFPSLMTPRVT
+29 TVT
-41 EVSYDKFL
+41 
-49 DMLSGGQVTVVELQE
+49 LS
-64 NERELYFKAADENG
+64 K
-78 AERIYSTGVFPDA
+78 
-91 DLQKRL
+91 
-97 SESGVTFSAVA
+97 
-108 PQENSTLMNFLFTW
+108 
-122 IFPTLILILPMV
+122 
-134 LLWRMMQK
+134 
-142 RMGDG
+142 DG
-147 SNMMS
+147 
-152 FGMGKSN
+152 
-159 AKMYVAAQT
+159 
-168 GKTFADVAGQE
+168 
-179 EAKEALEEIVDF
+179 KEI
-191 LHNPDKY
+191 
-198 RSVGAVMPKGVLLV
+198 
-212 GPPGTGK
+212 
-219 TLLAKAVA
+219 
-227 GEANVPFFSIAGSEF
+227 
-242 VEMFVGQGAARVR
+242 
-255 DLFKQ
+255 
-260 AKEKAPCIV
+260 
-269 FIDEIDTIGKKR
+269 
-281 DGSGI
+281 
-286 AGNDERE
+286 
-293 QTLNQL
+293 
-299 LSEMDGFDGSSG
+299 
-311 VVILAAT
+311 
-318 NRPET
+318 
-323 LDKALLR
+323 
-330 PGRFDRRI
+330 GRFDRRI

-352 NGMPVKLRGACRHD
+352 NGMSVKLRGACRHD

-504 VGEKKPVYDI
+504 VGEKEPVYDI

-677 NRFDHTDLD
+677 NCFDHTDLD

-766 QVEETAGMMTIKGD
+766 LVEETAGMMTIKGD

-786 SKETGLISN
+786 SKETGLICN

-945 QPWSAD
+945 QPWLAD

-957 WADAGANCDCPL
+957 WADAGTNCDRPL

-982 YTLSATGVK
+982 YTLSATGGG
-991 AGLTVCSPD
+991 AGLTVCSSD

-1036 LEAVPCYGE
+1036 LEVVPCYGE

>member
-1 MNEQPKPNKKPF
+1 MKQIKIILFAFGCSFLLSGTKAFAQVERLPDEASYPVLQELAGVETPAVLLSGTWQFRYSPDSKWDKIQVPGEPAMQGYAIEHDKPFTYRKSFTVPADYAGKHTILRFDGVYSYARLFVNDTFVREHHGGFTRWDTDITPFVRPGKKNEIRLEVTDRLDDISYASGYAHHPIGGILRDVTLFVLPETCLYDFYAETHLDAAYEDAVLKIGYSSPVAGGAEVAYTLTDPSGRRYPLAQSRFPLEEGGNMNELPVKNPLKWDAEHPNL
-13 FYYAMIA
+13 YTLTI
-20 MLILMLLNA
+20 
-29 FVFPSLMTPRVT
+29 T
-41 EVSYDKFL
+41 
-49 DMLSGGQVTVVELQE
+49 LS
-64 NERELYFKAADENG
+64 K
-78 AERIYSTGVFPDA
+78 
-91 DLQKRL
+91 
-97 SESGVTFSAVA
+97 
-108 PQENSTLMNFLFTW
+108 
-122 IFPTLILILPMV
+122 
-134 LLWRMMQK
+134 
-142 RMGDG
+142 DG
-147 SNMMS
+147 
-152 FGMGKSN
+152 
-159 AKMYVAAQT
+159 
-168 GKTFADVAGQE
+168 
-179 EAKEALEEIVDF
+179 KEI
-191 LHNPDKY
+191 
-198 RSVGAVMPKGVLLV
+198 
-212 GPPGTGK
+212 
-219 TLLAKAVA
+219 
-227 GEANVPFFSIAGSEF
+227 
-242 VEMFVGQGAARVR
+242 
-255 DLFKQ
+255 
-260 AKEKAPCIV
+260 
-269 FIDEIDTIGKKR
+269 
-281 DGSGI
+281 
-286 AGNDERE
+286 
-293 QTLNQL
+293 
-299 LSEMDGFDGSSG
+299 
-311 VVILAAT
+311 
-318 NRPET
+318 
-323 LDKALLR
+323 
-330 PGRFDRRI
+330 GRFDCRI

-766 QVEETAGMMTIKGD
+766 LVEETAGMMTIKGD

-786 SKETGLISN
+786 SKETGLICN

-957 WADAGANCDCPL
+957 WADAGANCDRPL

-982 YTLSATGVK
+982 YTLSATGGG

>member
-1 MNEQPKPNKKPF
+1 MKIKTILFAFGCSLLLSGTKAFAQVERLPDEASYPVLQELAGVETPAVLLSGTWQFRYSPDSKWDKIQVPGEPAMQGYAIEHDKPFTYRKSFTVPADYAGKHTILRFDGVYSHARLFVNGTFVREHHGGFTRWETDVTPFVRPGKKNEIRLEVTDRLDDISYASGYAHHPIGGILRDVTLFALPETCLYDFYAETHLDAAYEDAVLKIGYSSPVAGGAEVAYTLTDPSGRRYPLAQSRFPLEEGGNMNELPVKNPLKWDAEHPNL
-13 FYYAMIA
+13 YTLTI
-20 MLILMLLNA
+20 
-29 FVFPSLMTPRVT
+29 T
-41 EVSYDKFL
+41 
-49 DMLSGGQVTVVELQE
+49 LS
-64 NERELYFKAADENG
+64 K
-78 AERIYSTGVFPDA
+78 
-91 DLQKRL
+91 
-97 SESGVTFSAVA
+97 
-108 PQENSTLMNFLFTW
+108 
-122 IFPTLILILPMV
+122 
-134 LLWRMMQK
+134 
-142 RMGDG
+142 DG
-147 SNMMS
+147 
-152 FGMGKSN
+152 
-159 AKMYVAAQT
+159 
-168 GKTFADVAGQE
+168 
-179 EAKEALEEIVDF
+179 KEI
-191 LHNPDKY
+191 
-198 RSVGAVMPKGVLLV
+198 
-212 GPPGTGK
+212 
-219 TLLAKAVA
+219 
-227 GEANVPFFSIAGSEF
+227 
-242 VEMFVGQGAARVR
+242 
-255 DLFKQ
+255 
-260 AKEKAPCIV
+260 
-269 FIDEIDTIGKKR
+269 
-281 DGSGI
+281 
-286 AGNDERE
+286 
-293 QTLNQL
+293 
-299 LSEMDGFDGSSG
+299 
-311 VVILAAT
+311 
-318 NRPET
+318 
-323 LDKALLR
+323 
-330 PGRFDRRI
+330 GRFDCRI

-569 GHSIERMWSGLFDAP
+569 GHSLEKMWSGLFDAP

-786 SKETGLISN
+786 SKETGLICN

-957 WADAGANCDCPL
+957 WADAGANCDRPL

>member
-1 MNEQPKPNKKPF
+1 MKQIKTILFAFGCSFLLSGTKAFAQVERLPDEASYPVLQELAGVETPAVLLSGTWQFRYSPDSKWDKIQVPGEPAMQGYAIEHDKPFTYRKSFTVPADYAGKHTILRFDGVYSYARLFVNDTFVREHHGGFTRWDTDITPFVRPGQKNEIRLEVTDRLDDISYASGYAHHPIGGILRDVTLFVLPETCLYDFYAETHLDAAYEDAVLKIGYSSPVAGGAEVAYTLTDPSGRRYPLAQSRFPLEEGGNMNELPVKNPLKWDAEHPNL
-13 FYYAMIA
+13 YTLTI
-20 MLILMLLNA
+20 
-29 FVFPSLMTPRVT
+29 T
-41 EVSYDKFL
+41 
-49 DMLSGGQVTVVELQE
+49 LS
-64 NERELYFKAADENG
+64 K
-78 AERIYSTGVFPDA
+78 
-91 DLQKRL
+91 
-97 SESGVTFSAVA
+97 
-108 PQENSTLMNFLFTW
+108 
-122 IFPTLILILPMV
+122 
-134 LLWRMMQK
+134 
-142 RMGDG
+142 DG
-147 SNMMS
+147 
-152 FGMGKSN
+152 
-159 AKMYVAAQT
+159 
-168 GKTFADVAGQE
+168 
-179 EAKEALEEIVDF
+179 KEI
-191 LHNPDKY
+191 
-198 RSVGAVMPKGVLLV
+198 
-212 GPPGTGK
+212 
-219 TLLAKAVA
+219 
-227 GEANVPFFSIAGSEF
+227 
-242 VEMFVGQGAARVR
+242 
-255 DLFKQ
+255 
-260 AKEKAPCIV
+260 
-269 FIDEIDTIGKKR
+269 
-281 DGSGI
+281 
-286 AGNDERE
+286 
-293 QTLNQL
+293 
-299 LSEMDGFDGSSG
+299 
-311 VVILAAT
+311 
-318 NRPET
+318 
-323 LDKALLR
+323 
-330 PGRFDRRI
+330 GRFDCRI

-504 VGEKKPVYDI
+504 VGEKEPVYDI

-766 QVEETAGMMTIKGD
+766 LVEETAGMMTIKGD

-786 SKETGLISN
+786 SKETGLICN

-957 WADAGANCDCPL
+957 WADAGANCDRPL

-982 YTLSATGVK
+982 YTLSATGGG

>member
-1 MNEQPKPNKKPF
+1 MKQIKTILFAFGCSLLLSGTKAFAQIERLPDEASYPVLQELAGVETPAVLLSGTWQFRYSPDSKWDKIQVPGEPAMQGYAIEHDKPFTYRKSFTVPADYAGKHTILRFDGVYSYARLFVNGTFVREHHGGFTRWETDVTPFVRPGKKNEIRLEVTDRLDDISYASGYAHHPIGGILRDVTLFALPETCLYDFYAETHLDAAYEDAVLKIGYSSPVAGGAEVAYTLTEPSGRRYPLVQSRFPLEEGGNMNELPVKNPLKWDAEHPNL
-13 FYYAMIA
+13 YTLTI
-20 MLILMLLNA
+20 
-29 FVFPSLMTPRVT
+29 T
-41 EVSYDKFL
+41 
-49 DMLSGGQVTVVELQE
+49 LS
-64 NERELYFKAADENG
+64 K
-78 AERIYSTGVFPDA
+78 
-91 DLQKRL
+91 
-97 SESGVTFSAVA
+97 
-108 PQENSTLMNFLFTW
+108 
-122 IFPTLILILPMV
+122 
-134 LLWRMMQK
+134 
-142 RMGDG
+142 DG
-147 SNMMS
+147 
-152 FGMGKSN
+152 
-159 AKMYVAAQT
+159 
-168 GKTFADVAGQE
+168 
-179 EAKEALEEIVDF
+179 KEI
-191 LHNPDKY
+191 
-198 RSVGAVMPKGVLLV
+198 
-212 GPPGTGK
+212 
-219 TLLAKAVA
+219 
-227 GEANVPFFSIAGSEF
+227 
-242 VEMFVGQGAARVR
+242 
-255 DLFKQ
+255 
-260 AKEKAPCIV
+260 
-269 FIDEIDTIGKKR
+269 
-281 DGSGI
+281 
-286 AGNDERE
+286 
-293 QTLNQL
+293 
-299 LSEMDGFDGSSG
+299 
-311 VVILAAT
+311 
-318 NRPET
+318 
-323 LDKALLR
+323 
-330 PGRFDRRI
+330 GRFDRRI

-766 QVEETAGMMTIKGD
+766 LVEETAGMMTIKGD

-786 SKETGLISN
+786 SKETGLICN

-846 RKEGAV
+846 RKEGTV

-857 GFYQDVQTDILI
+857 GFYQDVQIDILI

-957 WADAGANCDCPL
+957 WADAGANCDRPL

-982 YTLSATGVK
+982 YTLSATGGG

>member
-1 MNEQPKPNKKPF
+1 MKQIKTILFAFGCSFLLSGTKAFAQVERLPDEASYPVLQELAGVETPAVLLSGTWQFRYSPDSKWDKIQVPGEPAMQGYAIEHDKPFTYRKSFTVPADYAGKHTILRFDGVYSYARLFVNDTFVREHHGGFTRWDTDVTPFVRPGKKNEIRLEVTDRLDDISYASGYAHHPIGGILRDVTLFALPETCLYDFYAETHLDAAYEDAVLKIGYSSPVVGGAEVAYTLADPSGRRYPLAQSRFPLKEGGNMNELPVKNPLKWDAEHPNL
-13 FYYAMIA
+13 YT
-20 MLILMLLNA
+20 L
-29 FVFPSLMTPRVT
+29 TVT
-41 EVSYDKFL
+41 
-49 DMLSGGQVTVVELQE
+49 LS
-64 NERELYFKAADENG
+64 K
-78 AERIYSTGVFPDA
+78 
-91 DLQKRL
+91 
-97 SESGVTFSAVA
+97 
-108 PQENSTLMNFLFTW
+108 
-122 IFPTLILILPMV
+122 
-134 LLWRMMQK
+134 
-142 RMGDG
+142 DG
-147 SNMMS
+147 
-152 FGMGKSN
+152 
-159 AKMYVAAQT
+159 
-168 GKTFADVAGQE
+168 
-179 EAKEALEEIVDF
+179 KEI
-191 LHNPDKY
+191 
-198 RSVGAVMPKGVLLV
+198 
-212 GPPGTGK
+212 
-219 TLLAKAVA
+219 
-227 GEANVPFFSIAGSEF
+227 
-242 VEMFVGQGAARVR
+242 
-255 DLFKQ
+255 
-260 AKEKAPCIV
+260 
-269 FIDEIDTIGKKR
+269 
-281 DGSGI
+281 
-286 AGNDERE
+286 
-293 QTLNQL
+293 
-299 LSEMDGFDGSSG
+299 
-311 VVILAAT
+311 
-318 NRPET
+318 
-323 LDKALLR
+323 
-330 PGRFDRRI
+330 GRFDRRI
-338 GFRDVKIEKDRMLV
+338 GFRDVKIGKDRMLV

-504 VGEKKPVYDI
+504 VGEKEPVYDI

-677 NRFDHTDLD
+677 NCFDHTDLD

-766 QVEETAGMMTIKGD
+766 LVEETAGMMTIKGD

-786 SKETGLISN
+786 SKETGLICN

-945 QPWSAD
+945 QPWLAD

-957 WADAGANCDCPL
+957 WADAGTNCDRPL

-982 YTLSATGVK
+982 YTLSATGGG
-991 AGLTVCSPD
+991 AGLTVCSSD

-1036 LEAVPCYGE
+1036 LEVVPCYGE

>member
-1 MNEQPKPNKKPF
+1 MKQIKTILFAFGCSFLLSGTKAFAQVERLPDEASYPVLQELAGVETPAVLLSGTWQFRYSPDSKWDKIQVPGEPAMQGYAIEHDKPFTYRKSFTVPADYAGKHTILRFDGVYSYARLFVNGTFVREHHGGFTRWETDVTPFVRPGKKNEIRLEVTDRLDDISYASGYAHHPIGGILRDVTLFALPETCLYDFYAETHLDAAYEDAVLKIGYSSPVAGGAEVAYTLTDPSGRRYPLAQSRFPLEEGGNMNELPVKNPLKWDAEHPNL
-13 FYYAMIA
+13 YTLTI
-20 MLILMLLNA
+20 
-29 FVFPSLMTPRVT
+29 T
-41 EVSYDKFL
+41 
-49 DMLSGGQVTVVELQE
+49 LS
-64 NERELYFKAADENG
+64 K
-78 AERIYSTGVFPDA
+78 
-91 DLQKRL
+91 
-97 SESGVTFSAVA
+97 
-108 PQENSTLMNFLFTW
+108 
-122 IFPTLILILPMV
+122 
-134 LLWRMMQK
+134 
-142 RMGDG
+142 DG
-147 SNMMS
+147 
-152 FGMGKSN
+152 
-159 AKMYVAAQT
+159 
-168 GKTFADVAGQE
+168 
-179 EAKEALEEIVDF
+179 KEI
-191 LHNPDKY
+191 
-198 RSVGAVMPKGVLLV
+198 
-212 GPPGTGK
+212 
-219 TLLAKAVA
+219 
-227 GEANVPFFSIAGSEF
+227 
-242 VEMFVGQGAARVR
+242 
-255 DLFKQ
+255 
-260 AKEKAPCIV
+260 
-269 FIDEIDTIGKKR
+269 
-281 DGSGI
+281 
-286 AGNDERE
+286 
-293 QTLNQL
+293 
-299 LSEMDGFDGSSG
+299 
-311 VVILAAT
+311 
-318 NRPET
+318 
-323 LDKALLR
+323 
-330 PGRFDRRI
+330 GRFDRRI

-529 NRSTHGFQGEGI
+529 NRSTRGFQGGGI

-569 GHSIERMWSGLFDAP
+569 GHSIEKMWSGLFEAP

-957 WADAGANCDCPL
+957 WADAGANCDRPL

-982 YTLSATGVK
+982 YTLSATGGG

>member
-1 MNEQPKPNKKPF
+1 MKQIKTILFAFGCSFLLSGTKAFAQVERLPDEASYPVLQELAGVETPAVLLSGTWQFRYSPDSKWDKIQVPGEPAMQGYAIEHDKPFTYRKSFTVPADYAGKHTILRFDGVYSHARLFVNGTFVREHHGGFTRWDTDVTPFVRPGKKNEIRLEVTDRLDDISYASGYAHHPIGGILRDVTLFALPETCLYDFYAETHLDAAYEDAVLKIGYSSPVAGGAEVAYTLTSVKAPYARPDPSGNPYPLAQSRFPLEEGGNMNELPVKNPLKWDAEHPNL
-13 FYYAMIA
+13 YTLTI
-20 MLILMLLNA
+20 
-29 FVFPSLMTPRVT
+29 T
-41 EVSYDKFL
+41 
-49 DMLSGGQVTVVELQE
+49 LS
-64 NERELYFKAADENG
+64 K
-78 AERIYSTGVFPDA
+78 
-91 DLQKRL
+91 
-97 SESGVTFSAVA
+97 
-108 PQENSTLMNFLFTW
+108 
-122 IFPTLILILPMV
+122 
-134 LLWRMMQK
+134 
-142 RMGDG
+142 DG
-147 SNMMS
+147 
-152 FGMGKSN
+152 
-159 AKMYVAAQT
+159 
-168 GKTFADVAGQE
+168 
-179 EAKEALEEIVDF
+179 KEI
-191 LHNPDKY
+191 
-198 RSVGAVMPKGVLLV
+198 
-212 GPPGTGK
+212 
-219 TLLAKAVA
+219 
-227 GEANVPFFSIAGSEF
+227 
-242 VEMFVGQGAARVR
+242 
-255 DLFKQ
+255 
-260 AKEKAPCIV
+260 
-269 FIDEIDTIGKKR
+269 
-281 DGSGI
+281 
-286 AGNDERE
+286 
-293 QTLNQL
+293 
-299 LSEMDGFDGSSG
+299 
-311 VVILAAT
+311 
-318 NRPET
+318 
-323 LDKALLR
+323 
-330 PGRFDRRI
+330 GRFDRRI

-399 YPPTERFLEYCDRYG
+399 YPPTERFLAYCDRYG

-492 KTRPVIFSYPGS
+492 RTRPVIFSYPGS

-514 LSMHYQDVNGNLNQW
+514 LSMHYQDINGNLNQW
-529 NRSTHGFQGEGI
+529 NRSTRGFQGEGI

-569 GHSIERMWSGLFDAP
+569 GHSLEKMWSGLFDAP

-650 KAYSPVRLMTTEVAS
+650 KAYSPVRLMTTEVPS
-665 FLSGQRLLLPLY
+665 FLSGQRLLLPVY
-677 NRFDHTDLD
+677 NRFDHTDLN

-786 SKETGLISN
+786 SKETGLICN

-957 WADAGANCDCPL
+957 WADAGANCDRPL

-982 YTLSATGVK
+982 YTLSATGGG
-991 AGLTVCSPD
+991 AGLTVCSSD

>member
-1 MNEQPKPNKKPF
+1 MKQIKTILFAFGCSFLLSGTKAFAQVERLPDEASYPVLQELAGVETPAVLLSGTWQFRYSPDSKWDKIQVPGEPAMQGYAIEHDKPFTYRKSFTVPADYAGKHTILRFDGVYSYARLFVNDTFVREHHGGFTRWDTDITPFVRPGKKNEIRLEVTDRLDDISYASGYAHHPIGGILRDVTLFVLPETCLYDFYAETHLDAAYEDAVLKIGYSSPVAGGAEVAYTLTDPSGRRYPLAQSRFPLEEGGNMNELPVKNPLKWDAEHPNL
-13 FYYAMIA
+13 YTLTI
-20 MLILMLLNA
+20 
-29 FVFPSLMTPRVT
+29 T
-41 EVSYDKFL
+41 
-49 DMLSGGQVTVVELQE
+49 LS
-64 NERELYFKAADENG
+64 K
-78 AERIYSTGVFPDA
+78 
-91 DLQKRL
+91 
-97 SESGVTFSAVA
+97 
-108 PQENSTLMNFLFTW
+108 
-122 IFPTLILILPMV
+122 
-134 LLWRMMQK
+134 
-142 RMGDG
+142 DG
-147 SNMMS
+147 
-152 FGMGKSN
+152 
-159 AKMYVAAQT
+159 
-168 GKTFADVAGQE
+168 
-179 EAKEALEEIVDF
+179 KEI
-191 LHNPDKY
+191 
-198 RSVGAVMPKGVLLV
+198 
-212 GPPGTGK
+212 
-219 TLLAKAVA
+219 
-227 GEANVPFFSIAGSEF
+227 
-242 VEMFVGQGAARVR
+242 
-255 DLFKQ
+255 
-260 AKEKAPCIV
+260 
-269 FIDEIDTIGKKR
+269 
-281 DGSGI
+281 
-286 AGNDERE
+286 
-293 QTLNQL
+293 
-299 LSEMDGFDGSSG
+299 
-311 VVILAAT
+311 
-318 NRPET
+318 
-323 LDKALLR
+323 
-330 PGRFDRRI
+330 GRFDCRI

-504 VGEKKPVYDI
+504 VGEKEPVYDI

-541 PALFDEWAHPACY
+541 PALFDEWAHPACC

-766 QVEETAGMMTIKGD
+766 LVEETAGMMTIKGD

-786 SKETGLISN
+786 SKETGLICN

-957 WADAGANCDCPL
+957 WADAGANCDRPL

-982 YTLSATGVK
+982 YTLSATGGG

>member
-1 MNEQPKPNKKPF
+1 MKQIKTILFAFGCSFLLSGTKAFAQVERLPDEASYPVLQELAGVETPAVLLSGTWQFRYSPDSKWDKIQVPGEPAMQGYAIEHDKPFTYRKSFTVPADYAGKHTILRFDGVYSYARLFVNDTFVREHHGGFTRWDTDVTPFVRPGKKNEIRLEVTDRLDDISYASGYAHHPIGGILRDVTLFALPETCLYDFYAETHLDAAYEDAVLKIGYSSPVVGGAEVAYTLADPSGRRYPLAQSRFPLKEGGNMNELPVKNPLKWDAEHPNL
-13 FYYAMIA
+13 YT
-20 MLILMLLNA
+20 L
-29 FVFPSLMTPRVT
+29 TVT
-41 EVSYDKFL
+41 
-49 DMLSGGQVTVVELQE
+49 LS
-64 NERELYFKAADENG
+64 K
-78 AERIYSTGVFPDA
+78 
-91 DLQKRL
+91 
-97 SESGVTFSAVA
+97 
-108 PQENSTLMNFLFTW
+108 
-122 IFPTLILILPMV
+122 
-134 LLWRMMQK
+134 
-142 RMGDG
+142 DG
-147 SNMMS
+147 
-152 FGMGKSN
+152 
-159 AKMYVAAQT
+159 
-168 GKTFADVAGQE
+168 
-179 EAKEALEEIVDF
+179 KEI
-191 LHNPDKY
+191 
-198 RSVGAVMPKGVLLV
+198 
-212 GPPGTGK
+212 
-219 TLLAKAVA
+219 
-227 GEANVPFFSIAGSEF
+227 
-242 VEMFVGQGAARVR
+242 
-255 DLFKQ
+255 
-260 AKEKAPCIV
+260 
-269 FIDEIDTIGKKR
+269 
-281 DGSGI
+281 
-286 AGNDERE
+286 
-293 QTLNQL
+293 
-299 LSEMDGFDGSSG
+299 
-311 VVILAAT
+311 
-318 NRPET
+318 
-323 LDKALLR
+323 
-330 PGRFDRRI
+330 GRFDRRI

-386 FKRSNMNFVRTSH
+386 FKRSNMNIVRTSH

-504 VGEKKPVYDI
+504 VGEKEPVYDI

-677 NRFDHTDLD
+677 NCFDHTDLD

-766 QVEETAGMMTIKGD
+766 LVEETAGMMTIKGD

-786 SKETGLISN
+786 SKETGLICN

-945 QPWSAD
+945 QPWLAD

-957 WADAGANCDCPL
+957 WADAGTNCDRPL

-982 YTLSATGVK
+982 YTLSATGGG
-991 AGLTVCSPD
+991 AGLTVCSSD

-1036 LEAVPCYGE
+1036 LEVVPCYGE

>member
-1 MNEQPKPNKKPF
+1 MKQIKTILFAFGCSLLLSGTKAFAQVERLPDEASYPVLQELAGVETPAVLLSGTWQFQYSPDSKWDKIQVPGEPAMQGYAIEHDKPFTYRKSFTVPADYAGKHTILRFDGVYSHARLFVNGTFVREHHGGFTRWETDVTPFVRPGKKNEIRLEVTDRLDDISYASGYAHHPIGGILRDVTLFALPETCLYDFYAETHLDAAYEDAVLKIGYSSPVAGGAEVAYTLTEPSGRRYPLVQSRFPLEEGGNMNELPVKNPLKWDAEHPNL
-13 FYYAMIA
+13 YTLTI
-20 MLILMLLNA
+20 
-29 FVFPSLMTPRVT
+29 T
-41 EVSYDKFL
+41 
-49 DMLSGGQVTVVELQE
+49 LS
-64 NERELYFKAADENG
+64 K
-78 AERIYSTGVFPDA
+78 
-91 DLQKRL
+91 
-97 SESGVTFSAVA
+97 
-108 PQENSTLMNFLFTW
+108 
-122 IFPTLILILPMV
+122 
-134 LLWRMMQK
+134 
-142 RMGDG
+142 DG
-147 SNMMS
+147 
-152 FGMGKSN
+152 
-159 AKMYVAAQT
+159 
-168 GKTFADVAGQE
+168 
-179 EAKEALEEIVDF
+179 KEI
-191 LHNPDKY
+191 
-198 RSVGAVMPKGVLLV
+198 
-212 GPPGTGK
+212 
-219 TLLAKAVA
+219 
-227 GEANVPFFSIAGSEF
+227 
-242 VEMFVGQGAARVR
+242 
-255 DLFKQ
+255 
-260 AKEKAPCIV
+260 
-269 FIDEIDTIGKKR
+269 
-281 DGSGI
+281 
-286 AGNDERE
+286 
-293 QTLNQL
+293 
-299 LSEMDGFDGSSG
+299 
-311 VVILAAT
+311 
-318 NRPET
+318 
-323 LDKALLR
+323 
-330 PGRFDRRI
+330 GRFDRRI

>member
-1 MNEQPKPNKKPF
+1 MKQIKTILFAFGCSLLLSGTKAFAQVERLPDEASYPVLQELAGVETPAVLLSGTWQFRYSPDSKWDKIQVPGEPAMQGYAIEHDKPFTYRKSFTVPADYAGKHTILRFDSVYSYARLFVNDTFVREHHGGFTRWETDVTPFVRPGKKNEIRLEVTDRLDDISYASGYAHHPIGGILRDVTLFALPETCLYDFYAETHLDAAYEDAVLKIGYSSPVAGGAEVAYTLTDPSGRRYPLAQSRFPLEEGGNMNELPVKNPLKWDAEHPNL
-13 FYYAMIA
+13 YTLTI
-20 MLILMLLNA
+20 
-29 FVFPSLMTPRVT
+29 T
-41 EVSYDKFL
+41 
-49 DMLSGGQVTVVELQE
+49 LS
-64 NERELYFKAADENG
+64 K
-78 AERIYSTGVFPDA
+78 
-91 DLQKRL
+91 
-97 SESGVTFSAVA
+97 
-108 PQENSTLMNFLFTW
+108 
-122 IFPTLILILPMV
+122 
-134 LLWRMMQK
+134 
-142 RMGDG
+142 DG
-147 SNMMS
+147 
-152 FGMGKSN
+152 
-159 AKMYVAAQT
+159 
-168 GKTFADVAGQE
+168 
-179 EAKEALEEIVDF
+179 KEI
-191 LHNPDKY
+191 
-198 RSVGAVMPKGVLLV
+198 
-212 GPPGTGK
+212 
-219 TLLAKAVA
+219 
-227 GEANVPFFSIAGSEF
+227 
-242 VEMFVGQGAARVR
+242 
-255 DLFKQ
+255 
-260 AKEKAPCIV
+260 
-269 FIDEIDTIGKKR
+269 
-281 DGSGI
+281 
-286 AGNDERE
+286 
-293 QTLNQL
+293 
-299 LSEMDGFDGSSG
+299 
-311 VVILAAT
+311 
-318 NRPET
+318 
-323 LDKALLR
+323 
-330 PGRFDRRI
+330 GRFDRRI

-529 NRSTHGFQGEGI
+529 NRSTRGFQGEGI

-957 WADAGANCDCPL
+957 WADAGANCDRPL

>member
-1 MNEQPKPNKKPF
+1 MKQIKTILFAFGCSFLLSGTKAFAQVERLPDEASYPVLQELAGVETPAVLLSGTWQFRYSPDSKWDKIQVPGEPAMQGYAIEHDKPFTYRKSFTVPADYAGKHTILRFDGVYSYARLFVNDTFVREHHGGFTRWDTDVTPFVRPGKKNEIRLEVTDRLDDISYASGYAHHPIGGILRDVTLFALPETCLYDFYAETHLDAAYEDAVLKIGYSSPVVGGAEVAYTLADPSGRRYPLAQSRFPLKEGGNMNELPVKNPLKWDAEHPNL
-13 FYYAMIA
+13 YT
-20 MLILMLLNA
+20 L
-29 FVFPSLMTPRVT
+29 TVT
-41 EVSYDKFL
+41 
-49 DMLSGGQVTVVELQE
+49 LS
-64 NERELYFKAADENG
+64 K
-78 AERIYSTGVFPDA
+78 
-91 DLQKRL
+91 
-97 SESGVTFSAVA
+97 
-108 PQENSTLMNFLFTW
+108 
-122 IFPTLILILPMV
+122 
-134 LLWRMMQK
+134 
-142 RMGDG
+142 DG
-147 SNMMS
+147 
-152 FGMGKSN
+152 
-159 AKMYVAAQT
+159 
-168 GKTFADVAGQE
+168 
-179 EAKEALEEIVDF
+179 KEI
-191 LHNPDKY
+191 
-198 RSVGAVMPKGVLLV
+198 
-212 GPPGTGK
+212 
-219 TLLAKAVA
+219 
-227 GEANVPFFSIAGSEF
+227 
-242 VEMFVGQGAARVR
+242 
-255 DLFKQ
+255 
-260 AKEKAPCIV
+260 
-269 FIDEIDTIGKKR
+269 
-281 DGSGI
+281 
-286 AGNDERE
+286 
-293 QTLNQL
+293 
-299 LSEMDGFDGSSG
+299 
-311 VVILAAT
+311 
-318 NRPET
+318 
-323 LDKALLR
+323 
-330 PGRFDRRI
+330 GRFDRRI

-665 FLSGQRLLLPLY
+665 FLSGQRLLLPVY
-677 NRFDHTDLD
+677 NRFDHTDLN
-686 EIKIRYTY
+686 EIEARYIY
-694 KGVEKELP
+694 KGEEKKLSLP
-702 APSIAPH
+702 SVAPH
-709 QKGLLVIPAEAWE
+709 QKGLLTIPAEAWNANE
-722 EGELLSI
+722 PLLVS
-729 CFYTATGEL
+729 FYTATGEL
-738 LDAEQVSLGSDY
+738 IDREQVRLGNEPVHLLDARREQPLD
-750 HVRLADSE
+750 
-758 ASPVNGVL
+758 
-766 QVEETAGMMTIKGD
+766 VEETAELICIKGTD
-780 GFEIPF
+780 FEIPF
-786 SKETGLISN
+786 SKETGLICN
-795 ATSKGQVIIEKGPFL
+795 ATSKGQVVIEKGPFL

-945 QPWSAD
+945 QPWSSD

-957 WADAGANCDCPL
+957 WADAGANCTRPL

-982 YTLSATGVK
+982 YTLSAAGEK
-991 AGLTVCSPD
+991 EGLTVSSPD
-1000 ASLACRTSKRGDGQ
+1000 ASLACRASKKGDGQ

>member
-1 MNEQPKPNKKPF
+1 MKQIKTILFAFGCSFLLSGTKAFAQVERLPDEASYPVLQELAGVETPAVLLSGTWQFRYSPDSKWDKIQVPGEPAMQGYAIEHDKPFTYRKSFTVPADYAGKHTILRFDGVYSYARLFVNDTFVREHHGGFTRWDTDVTPFVRPGKKNEIRLEVTDRLDDISYASGYAHHPIGGILRDVTLFALPETCLYDFYAETHLDAAYEDAVLKIGYSSPVVGGAEVAYTLADPSGRRYPLAQSRFPLKEGGNMNELPVKNPLKWDAEHPNL
-13 FYYAMIA
+13 YT
-20 MLILMLLNA
+20 L
-29 FVFPSLMTPRVT
+29 
-41 EVSYDKFL
+41 
-49 DMLSGGQVTVVELQE
+49 TV
-64 NERELYFKAADENG
+64 
-78 AERIYSTGVFPDA
+78 
-91 DLQKRL
+91 
-97 SESGVTFSAVA
+97 
-108 PQENSTLMNFLFTW
+108 
-122 IFPTLILILPMV
+122 TLI
-134 LLWRMMQK
+134 K
-142 RMGDG
+142 DG
-147 SNMMS
+147 
-152 FGMGKSN
+152 
-159 AKMYVAAQT
+159 
-168 GKTFADVAGQE
+168 
-179 EAKEALEEIVDF
+179 KEI
-191 LHNPDKY
+191 
-198 RSVGAVMPKGVLLV
+198 
-212 GPPGTGK
+212 
-219 TLLAKAVA
+219 
-227 GEANVPFFSIAGSEF
+227 
-242 VEMFVGQGAARVR
+242 
-255 DLFKQ
+255 
-260 AKEKAPCIV
+260 
-269 FIDEIDTIGKKR
+269 
-281 DGSGI
+281 
-286 AGNDERE
+286 
-293 QTLNQL
+293 
-299 LSEMDGFDGSSG
+299 
-311 VVILAAT
+311 
-318 NRPET
+318 
-323 LDKALLR
+323 
-330 PGRFDRRI
+330 GRFDRRI

-504 VGEKKPVYDI
+504 VGEKEPVYDI

-677 NRFDHTDLD
+677 NCFDHTDLD

-766 QVEETAGMMTIKGD
+766 LVEETAGMMTIKGD

-786 SKETGLISN
+786 SKETGLICN

-945 QPWSAD
+945 QPWLAD

-957 WADAGANCDCPL
+957 WADAGTNCDRPL

-982 YTLSATGVK
+982 YTLSATGGG
-991 AGLTVCSPD
+991 AGLTVCSSD

-1036 LEAVPCYGE
+1036 LEVVPCYGE

>member
-1 MNEQPKPNKKPF
+1 MKQIKTILFAFGCSFLLSGTKAFAQIERLPDEASYPVLQELAGVETPAVLLSGTWQFQYSPDSKWDKIQVPGEPAMQGYAIEHDKPFTYRKSFTVPADYAGKHTILRFDGVYSHARLFVNGTFVREHHGGFTRWETDVTPFVRPGKKNEIRLEVTDRLDDISYASGYAHHPIGGILRDVTLFALPETCLYDFYAETHLDAAYEDAVLKIGYSSPVAGGAEVAYTLADPSGNPYPLAQSRFPLEEGGNMNELPVKNPLKWDAEHPNL
-13 FYYAMIA
+13 YT
-20 MLILMLLNA
+20 L
-29 FVFPSLMTPRVT
+29 TVT
-41 EVSYDKFL
+41 
-49 DMLSGGQVTVVELQE
+49 LS
-64 NERELYFKAADENG
+64 K
-78 AERIYSTGVFPDA
+78 
-91 DLQKRL
+91 
-97 SESGVTFSAVA
+97 
-108 PQENSTLMNFLFTW
+108 
-122 IFPTLILILPMV
+122 
-134 LLWRMMQK
+134 
-142 RMGDG
+142 DG
-147 SNMMS
+147 
-152 FGMGKSN
+152 
-159 AKMYVAAQT
+159 
-168 GKTFADVAGQE
+168 
-179 EAKEALEEIVDF
+179 KEI
-191 LHNPDKY
+191 
-198 RSVGAVMPKGVLLV
+198 
-212 GPPGTGK
+212 
-219 TLLAKAVA
+219 
-227 GEANVPFFSIAGSEF
+227 
-242 VEMFVGQGAARVR
+242 
-255 DLFKQ
+255 
-260 AKEKAPCIV
+260 
-269 FIDEIDTIGKKR
+269 
-281 DGSGI
+281 
-286 AGNDERE
+286 
-293 QTLNQL
+293 
-299 LSEMDGFDGSSG
+299 
-311 VVILAAT
+311 
-318 NRPET
+318 
-323 LDKALLR
+323 
-330 PGRFDRRI
+330 GRFDRRI

-945 QPWSAD
+945 QPWSSD

-957 WADAGANCDCPL
+957 WADAGANCTRPL

-982 YTLSATGVK
+982 YTLSAAGEK
-991 AGLTVCSPD
+991 EGLTVSSPD
-1000 ASLACRTSKRGDGQ
+1000 ASLACRASKKGDGQ